1 MQLVHNELKPKM
13 NDLAAINSSS
23 KEILAQINLE
33 IESYKEDNKKLKAYL
48 DKFEKNDNEI
58 PKLIVCRSAVE
69 IPNKIDIPVHYKLA
83 EQVKETNDKADRVIR
98 LNQELIQQYRD
109 LNKLLDQIIESQK
122 KTNEPNTIQ
131 QNRTQKDTTN
141 DFPSKE

>member
-1 MQLVHNELKPKM
+1 MS
-13 NDLAAINSSS
+13 DLAAINSSS